1 MGHSCGQQ
9 SFVHLVVVYPNRG
22 EKQMAREEADFQAI
36 LKDIWG
42 Q

>member
-1 MGHSCGQQ
+1 MGHSCGQL
-9 SFVHLVVVYPNRG
+9 SCGLVVVYPNRG
-22 EKQMAREEADFQAI
+22 KKQMAREEADFQAI